1 MFVNLTFT
9 DVLIQTNKNAT
20 LRYLIMD
27 NLLCSE
33 ERSVVGDTVS
43 VCERSLS
50 EDYCCLE
57 IVSPESV
64 REKKEAQN
72 MHIWSIKLLFM
83 AILHF

>member
-9 DVLIQTNKNAT
+9 DVLILTNKNAT

-33 ERSVVGDTVS
+33 KRSVVGDTVY

-64 REKKEAQN
+64 REEMKRRIDN
-72 MHIWSIKLLFM
+72 LR
-83 AILHF
+83 LHYEKH

>member
-9 DVLIQTNKNAT
+9 DVLMLTNKNAT
-20 LRYLIMD
+20 LRYFIMD

-33 ERSVVGDTVS
+33 ERSIVGDTVS
-43 VCERSLS
+43 VCERSLP

-64 REKKEAQN
+64 REEMKRRIDN
-72 MHIWSIKLLFM
+72 LR
-83 AILHF
+83 LHYEKH

>member
-9 DVLIQTNKNAT
+9 DVLILTNKNAT

-64 REKKEAQN
+64 REKK
-72 MHIWSIKLLFM
+72 KRRVDDLR
-83 AILHF
+83 LHYEKH

>member
-1 MFVNLTFT
+1 MLVSFSDFAHFVFA
-9 DVLIQTNKNAT
+9 I
-20 LRYLIMD
+20 IMD

-33 ERSVVGDTVS
+33 ERSIVGDTVS

-64 REKKEAQN
+64 REEMKRLTQKG
-72 MHIWSIKLLFM
+72 WSLF
-83 AILHF
+83 LYRVS

>member
-9 DVLIQTNKNAT
+9 DVLILTNKNAT

-33 ERSVVGDTVS
+33 ERNVVGDTVY

-50 EDYCCLE
+50 EDYGCLE
-57 IVSPESV
+57 IVSPELV
-64 REKKEAQN
+64 REKKEAQDR
-72 MHIWSIKLLFM
+72 
-83 AILHF
+83 

>member
-9 DVLIQTNKNAT
+9 DVLILTNKNAT

-33 ERSVVGDTVS
+33 ERSVVGDTVY
-43 VCERSLS
+43 VFERSLS
-50 EDYCCLE
+50 EDYGCLE

-64 REKKEAQN
+64 REKKEAQDR
-72 MHIWSIKLLFM
+72 
-83 AILHF
+83 

>member
-1 MFVNLTFT
+1 MLVFVNLTFT
-9 DVLIQTNKNAT
+9 DMLIPTNKNAT
-20 LRYLIMD
+20 LSYLIMD

-33 ERSVVGDTVS
+33 ERSVVGDTFS

-64 REKKEAQN
+64 RGKKEAQDR
-72 MHIWSIKLLFM
+72 
-83 AILHF
+83 

>member
-9 DVLIQTNKNAT
+9 DVLILTNKNAT

-33 ERSVVGDTVS
+33 ERSVVGDTVY

-50 EDYCCLE
+50 EDYGCLE

-64 REKKEAQN
+64 REKKEAQDR
-72 MHIWSIKLLFM
+72 
-83 AILHF
+83 

>member
-9 DVLIQTNKNAT
+9 DMLILTNKNAT

-33 ERSVVGDTVS
+33 ERSIVGDTVS

-50 EDYCCLE
+50 EGYCCLE
-57 IVSPESV
+57 IVSSESV
-64 REKKEAQN
+64 REE
-72 MHIWSIKLLFM
+72 IKRRIDDLR
-83 AILHF
+83 LHY

>member
-1 MFVNLTFT
+1 M
-9 DVLIQTNKNAT
+9 
-20 LRYLIMD
+20 Y

-33 ERSVVGDTVS
+33 ESSVVGDTFS

-64 REKKEAQN
+64 REEMKRRIDN
-72 MHIWSIKLLFM
+72 LR
-83 AILHF
+83 LHYDKH

>member
-9 DVLIQTNKNAT
+9 DMLILTNKNAT

-33 ERSVVGDTVS
+33 ERSIVGDTVS
-43 VCERSLS
+43 VCERGLS

-64 REKKEAQN
+64 RGKKEAQDR
-72 MHIWSIKLLFM
+72 
-83 AILHF
+83 

>member
-9 DVLIQTNKNAT
+9 DVLILTNKNAT
-20 LRYLIMD
+20 LRYLIMY

-33 ERSVVGDTVS
+33 ESSVVGDTFS

-64 REKKEAQN
+64 REEMKRRIDN
-72 MHIWSIKLLFM
+72 LR
-83 AILHF
+83 LHYDKH

>member
-1 MFVNLTFT
+1 MFVNLIFT
-9 DVLIQTNKNAT
+9 DVLMLTNKNAT

-33 ERSVVGDTVS
+33 ERSVVGDTVY

-50 EDYCCLE
+50 EDYGCLE

-64 REKKEAQN
+64 REKKKRR
-72 MHIWSIKLLFM
+72 IDDLR
-83 AILHF
+83 LH

>member
-1 MFVNLTFT
+1 
-9 DVLIQTNKNAT
+9 
-20 LRYLIMD
+20 MD

-33 ERSVVGDTVS
+33 ERSVEGDTVS

-64 REKKEAQN
+64 REKKKRR
-72 MHIWSIKLLFM
+72 IDDLR
-83 AILHF
+83 LHYEKH

>member
-1 MFVNLTFT
+1 ML
-9 DVLIQTNKNAT
+9 TNKNAT

-50 EDYCCLE
+50 EDYGCLE

-64 REKKEAQN
+64 REEMKRRIDN
-72 MHIWSIKLLFM
+72 LR
-83 AILHF
+83 LHYEKH

>member
-1 MFVNLTFT
+1 MFVNLIFT
-9 DVLIQTNKNAT
+9 DVLILTNKNAT

-33 ERSVVGDTVS
+33 ERSVVGDMVY

-50 EDYCCLE
+50 EDYGCLE

-64 REKKEAQN
+64 REKKEAQDR
-72 MHIWSIKLLFM
+72 
-83 AILHF
+83 

>member
-9 DVLIQTNKNAT
+9 DVLILTNKNAT
-20 LRYLIMD
+20 LRYLIMY

-33 ERSVVGDTVS
+33 ERSVVGDTFS

-50 EDYCCLE
+50 EDYGCLE

-64 REKKEAQN
+64 REEMKRRIDN
-72 MHIWSIKLLFM
+72 LR
-83 AILHF
+83 LHYEKH